1 MDAIVQLI
9 RNAMCCVKD
18 LNLFAESLPNLY
30 DPEYTSKFYT
40 FPTPFMSKTTPLEF
54 LICISQL
61 YACISCTISGYNL
74 IFGGGILKLKRLTRV
89 SDLVHKKRLD
99 KASAGSKKKDDD
111 KDDKADKDDAIVN
124 QVVATSVMKEANG
137 ALRNTFVGICVL
149 PIGIS
154 FFWLFCN
161 SLHITEAGWV
171 GGLPALIHALTV
183 MEIALVPL
191 LYFMLKDASSALKK
205 AVDIRA
211 MVEKFSGKKNKDVAP
226 SGSAGELSWINLE
239 SYSLIVDS
247 GWSPYWTTSAISSV
261 DQDAEGKM
269 LTKEIEAL
277 ERNVKS
283 SLSGDAAIVNASKA
297 AEMEEA
303 AQVSSLEGYREY
315 AYFVFNFIAFY
326 GYLLGVIVYY
336 FDADENQPAAVRQLK
351 LGYSNDDADW
361 GGNFAGD
368 FMWTVEPIVILLSPF
383 IISRL
388 TTKSQGDKAKK
399 D

>member
-99 KASAGSKKKDDD
+99 KAGSKKKDDD

-124 QVVATSVMKEANG
+124 QAVATSVMKEANG
-137 ALRNTFVGICVL
+137 ALRNVFVGICVL
-149 PIGIS
+149 PIGMS

-191 LYFMLKDASSALKK
+191 LYFMLKDASSALRK

-211 MVEKFSGKKNKDVAP
+211 MVEKFSEKKNKDVAP
-226 SGSAGELSWINLE
+226 SGGELSWINLD

-247 GWSPYWTTSAISSV
+247 GWSPYWTTSAISNV

-303 AQVSSLEGYREY
+303 AQVSYLEGYREY

-326 GYLLGVIVYY
+326 GYLLGVVVYY

-368 FMWTVEPIVILLSPF
+368 FMWTVEPIF
-383 IISRL
+383 ITSRL
-388 TTKSQGDKAKK
+388 TKSKGVQAKK

>member
-99 KASAGSKKKDDD
+99 KAGSKKKDDD

-124 QVVATSVMKEANG
+124 QAVATSVMKEANG
-137 ALRNTFVGICVL
+137 ALRNVFVGICVL
-149 PIGIS
+149 PIGMS

-191 LYFMLKDASSALKK
+191 LYFMLKDASSALRK

-211 MVEKFSGKKNKDVAP
+211 MVEKFSEKKNKDVAP
-226 SGSAGELSWINLE
+226 SGGELSWINLD

-247 GWSPYWTTSAISSV
+247 GWSPYWTTSAISNV

-303 AQVSSLEGYREY
+303 AQVSYLEGYREY

-326 GYLLGVIVYY
+326 GYLLGVVVYY

-361 GGNFAGD
+361 AGNFAGD

-388 TTKSQGDKAKK
+388 TKSKGDKVKK

>member
-18 LNLFAESLPNLY
+18 LNLFADSLPNLY
-30 DPEYTSKFYT
+30 DPKYTSKFYT

-89 SDLVHKKRLD
+89 SDLLHKKRVD
-99 KASAGSKKKDDD
+99 KAGSKKKDDD
-111 KDDKADKDDAIVN
+111 KDNENRDDAIVS

-211 MVEKFSGKKNKDVAP
+211 MVEKFSGKKNKDVTP
-226 SGSAGELSWINLE
+226 TSGELSWINLN
-239 SYSLIVDS
+239 SYSLIIDS
-247 GWSPYWTTSAISSV
+247 GWSPYWTTSAISTV
-261 DQDAEGKM
+261 DQDAEEKM
-269 LTKEIEAL
+269 LTKEIEVL
-277 ERNVKS
+277 ERNIKS
-283 SLSGDAAIVNASKA
+283 SLSADATIVDANKAS
-297 AEMEEA
+297 EMEQA
-303 AQVSSLEGYREY
+303 AKVSTLEGYREY

-336 FDADENQPAAVRQLK
+336 FDEEENQPAAVRQLK

-388 TTKSQGDKAKK
+388 TKSKGAKTKK

>member
-99 KASAGSKKKDDD
+99 KAGSKKKDDD

-137 ALRNTFVGICVL
+137 ALRNVFVGICVL
-149 PIGIS
+149 PIGMS

-191 LYFMLKDASSALKK
+191 LYFMLKDASSALRK

-211 MVEKFSGKKNKDVAP
+211 MVEKFSEKKNKDVAP
-226 SGSAGELSWINLE
+226 SGGELSWINLD

-247 GWSPYWTTSAISSV
+247 GWSPYWTTSAISNV

-303 AQVSSLEGYREY
+303 AQVSYLEGYREY

-326 GYLLGVIVYY
+326 GYLLGVVVYY

-388 TTKSQGDKAKK
+388 TKSKGDKVKK